1 MKAEIVLERNNKTFT
16 AGEQI
21 RGHISIEDAP
31 IGIQYNNLI
40 VNFDGYIRGQASV
53 KNVGALDSLLPQV
66 PPQTLCK
73 STETLPG
80 GTFTESKM
88 IFPFV
93 INLVPIEGQFLLE
106 TYIGVYITIQYEIK
120 SVFVVSENVK
130 NRINN
135 PNSLKIVVQVPDL
148 GLSEGMT
155 REKVPVPFNISPASI
170 ENPGKLS
177 NVPNFRIVGE
187 LASSVFELNGDFNGW
202 LSVMESSKGIK
213 SIELQV
219 IRIES
224 ITSNDGTIKEATEVQ
239 SLQIAD
245 GNVRKGAQIPLFMLF
260 PRQFTCPTTF
270 YKKFR
275 IEFEVNLVILFFDG
289 YQITKNFPLHLI
301 R

>member
-1 MKAEIVLERNNKTFT
+1 MKSEIVLERNNKTFVP
-16 AGEQI
+16 GEQI
-21 RGHISIEDAP
+21 RGHILVEDAP
-31 IGIQYNNLI
+31 IGIQYNSLI
-40 VNFDGYIRGQASV
+40 INFDGYIRGQASV

-66 PPQTLCK
+66 PPQTLSK
-73 STETLPG
+73 STVTMPG
-80 GTFTESKM
+80 GTFTDSKM
-88 IFPFV
+88 MFPFL
-93 INLVPIEGQFLLE
+93 INLIPIEGQYLLE
-106 TYIGVYITIQYEIK
+106 TYIGVYITIQYELK
-120 SVFVVSENVK
+120 AVFTTAEGVK
-130 NRINN
+130 QRINN
-135 PNSLKIVVQVPDL
+135 PNSVKIVVQVPDL

-155 REKVPVPFNISPASI
+155 RARNPVSFTISPASI

-187 LASSVFELNGDFNGW
+187 LASNVFELNNEFDGW
-202 LSVMESSKGIK
+202 ISVMESSKGIK

-224 ITSNDGTIKEATEVQ
+224 IISADNTIKEATEVQ

-245 GNVRKGAQIPLFMLF
+245 GNVRKGAQISLYMLF
-260 PRQFTCPTTF
+260 PRQFTCPTIF

-275 IEFEVNLVILFFDG
+275 IEFELNLVVLFFDG